1 MSTTKLLIC
10 AISIAAAVAAARSNG
25 QTLTTTLLGMN
36 PRLEV
41 TGSMNNGAKFER
53 YDSGVYNFIGFDSF
67 CVETSQGIDY
77 GETLVYQVQDIHLL
91 PNSDT
96 IARLV
101 GGYLASPRT
110 NADAAAVQWAIWE
123 ITTET
128 LAAPSLLDGKVR
140 ISVPTSQA
148 TADLANQY
156 LANVNTYTPASL
168 VYLTNPNR
176 QDMVTWNLIP
186 EPGSIGLLAVSACLL
201 LRRRR

>member
-10 AISIAAAVAAARSNG
+10 AISIAAAVAAARSSG
-25 QTLTTTLLGMN
+25 QTLTATLVGNSPGM
-36 PRLEV
+36 EV
-41 TGSMNNGAKFER
+41 AATMNNGASWEW
-53 YDSGVYNFIGFDSF
+53 YDSGVYDFTAFDAF
-67 CVETSQGIDY
+67 CVETSQGVDF
-77 GETLVYQVQDIHLL
+77 GETLTYQIQDISLL

-101 GGYLASPRT
+101 GGYLASPQT

-140 ISVPTSQA
+140 IKVPVSQA
-148 TADLANQY
+148 TASLANQY
-156 LANVNTYTPASL
+156 LANVNTYTPAEL
-168 VYLTNPNR
+168 VYLTNPDR
-176 QDMVTWNLIP
+176 QDMVTWNIP
-186 EPGSIGLLAVSACLL
+186 EPGALGLAAFSVFLM

>member
-1 MSTTKLLIC
+1 
-10 AISIAAAVAAARSNG
+10 
-25 QTLTTTLLGMN
+25 MN
-36 PRLEV
+36 PGLEV
-41 TGSMNNGAKFER
+41 TATMNNGASFER
-53 YDSGVYNFIGFDSF
+53 YDSGVYDFTVFDAF

-77 GETLVYQVQDIHLL
+77 GETLTYQVQDINLL

-101 GGYLASPRT
+101 GGYLASPQT

-140 ISVPTSQA
+140 ISIPVSEPTA
-148 TADLANQY
+148 LLGNQY
-156 LANVNTYTPASL
+156 LANVNTYTPALL

-176 QDMVTWNLIP
+176 QDMVTWNIP
-186 EPGSIGLLAVSACLL
+186 EPGALGLVAFSAFLL

>member
-10 AISIAAAVAAARSNG
+10 AISIAAAVAAARSSG
-25 QTLTTTLLGMN
+25 QTLTATLAGMT
-36 PRLEV
+36 PGLEV
-41 TGSMNNGAKFER
+41 TATMNNGASFER
-53 YDSGVYNFIGFDSF
+53 YDAGVYDFTAFDAF
-67 CVETSQGIDY
+67 CVETSQPIDF
-77 GETLVYQVQDIHLL
+77 GETLTYQVQDINLL

-101 GGYLASPRT
+101 GGYLASPQT

-140 ISVPTSQA
+140 IKVPVSQP

-156 LANVNTYTPASL
+156 LANVSSFTPASL

-176 QDMVTWNLIP
+176 QDMVTWNIP
-186 EPGSIGLLAVSACLL
+186 EPGALGLVAFSAFLM